1 MNARDN
7 KLFYDAFSDICTCN
21 YCQFYIENIVRV
33 YGELGEAF
41 ALWGIDI
48 RKPLE
53 LSIPYLD
60 KEKIIYP
67 FAQYIVIG
75 NEESSMDIIKSNL
88 HIKKATS
95 YPKIDLG
102 DEYFVIEI
110 SDIVFDKSLASFE
123 ILQE

>member
-1 MNARDN
+1 MNAKDN
-7 KLFYDAFSDICTCN
+7 KLFYDTFNDICSCN
-21 YCQFYIENIVRV
+21 YCQFYIENIVRG

-48 RKPLE
+48 RKPFE
-53 LSIPYLD
+53 LSIPYVD

-67 FAQYIVIG
+67 FAQYIVLG
-75 NEESSMDIIKSNL
+75 NEDGFRNIL
-88 HIKKATS
+88 AKKLNVNKASS

-102 DEYFVIEI
+102 YEYFVIEI

>member
-1 MNARDN
+1 MNAKDN
-7 KLFYDAFSDICTCN
+7 KLFYDTFNDICSCN
-21 YCQFYIENIVRV
+21 YCQFYIENIIWE

-48 RKPLE
+48 RKPFE
-53 LSIPYLD
+53 LSIPYVD

-67 FAQYIVIG
+67 FAQYIVLG
-75 NEESSMDIIKSNL
+75 NEDGFRNMLAKELNA
-88 HIKKATS
+88 KKATS

-102 DEYFVIEI
+102 YEYFVIEI